1 MLLLVGIAVFTG
13 VTSQLHHSFRG
24 EVSYRI
30 LKVVG
35 TAAYLYDLGWVLVP
49 TVGVLVLSRRRI
61 VGAVR
66 VRVRVLD
73 DVHARG
79 GWCAVAVTGVL
90 NAAYVL
96 AFVGPGRWVATEAY
110 TAYAVGSE
118 YFLAADEVV
127 AAAVVRYFDRGTAL
141 ALVAI
146 VVEAVLFQ
154 VVSRGRRRRGLA
166 R

>member
-1 MLLLVGIAVFTG
+1 M
-13 VTSQLHHSFRG
+13 
-24 EVSYRI
+24 
-30 LKVVG
+30 
-35 TAAYLYDLGWVLVP
+35 
-49 TVGVLVLSRRRI
+49 
-61 VGAVR
+61 
-66 VRVRVLD
+66 LD

-79 GWCAVAVTGVL
+79 GWRAVAVTGVL

-118 YFLAADEVV
+118 YFLAADDVV

-141 ALVAI
+141 ALVAMGA
-146 VVEAVLFQ
+146 EAALFHVLA
-154 VVSRGRRRRGLA
+154 GARRRHGPA